1 MFFADALFADELEDM
16 SVTVGDHV
24 TFTCTAISFR
34 FQPELYW
41 ILDNE
46 RYTDCLNGAEYCIDN
61 NVLGKQRTRSTSTF
75 TTFNITKHSVTCV
88 VSQRPNVTSTAI
100 LTVLAKGDTV
110 CNYGINRYIII
121 WYYPIQLRLGLFVS
135 L

>member
-1 MFFADALFADELEDM
+1 MFFADVRFEDEPEDK

-34 FQPELYW
+34 FQPGLYW
-41 ILDNE
+41 ILDSE
-46 RYTDCLNGAEYCIDN
+46 IYIDCLNGAVYCIEN
-61 NVLGKQRTRSTSTF
+61 NILDERRTRSTLTF

-100 LTVLAKGDTV
+100 LTVLAKGDTIIDILL
-110 CNYGINRYIII
+110 YGIT
-121 WYYPIQLRLGLFVS
+121 
-135 L
+135 